1 MTVIQQ
7 LEVPV
12 LETKFRAKARRLKT
26 PMAGDFDPVEWEQA
40 FARAAEPTP
49 EDRRLLDAALWVGRE
64 VTALNER
71 SASAFGTLCVE
82 QAIALGIALVN
93 REYWTST
100 DSTQRELADLPLEKP
115 ASFDYMAN
123 LRYENIYGQRMSA
136 ADFVENAIEALSSW
150 IYDARRICPPD
161 KLGSEKNL
169 WELAQKAMHHYSIRR
184 VLKCLFDEALHLG
197 TALDEIGDCWRPR
210 DRVLDELHKA
220 WQARAES
227 NLMDEPQLLAMQW
240 PYITPLQRRNQAL
253 PRSVGEVRWSANGWS
268 GKVRRMEYLS
278 KRPRGY
284 PLEKRALES
293 SYLGL
298 FLDEELPLAPGLTP
312 AIIHQA
318 WWIISDLTNQIEKAA
333 RKAGK
338 RGDLT
343 LLQAAYA
350 TTECEL
356 ARIITAA
363 LKVPD
368 RQAKEIIAFLTFREG
383 GSGKGDGSAGDPG
396 KGNRGLWS
404 APLVACRDGSLL
416 IPQAILNIGDPVY
429 RVEAWLERGGI
440 DDTAL
445 ERRGDRFEAKCRAS
459 LAAAIGENKTFND
472 AHIAAHGISKS
483 KSFPH
488 QTDLLFQIGNRAFVG
503 EIKCWLTP
511 ADAHH
516 WDRFYRIRLPEA
528 VEQAVVRADA
538 LRANRGVLANAL
550 GIPRAQADALEICP
564 IVVLN
569 LSAGFSLASRGCRI
583 VDADFLRSYLRSP
596 EMTSGV
602 AMNFGKP
609 VAQQVVTLYKSEQGA
624 SDCFNRTMANPWSLR
639 RFRDRIE
646 RSDISYPRPTGGSF
660 KIETL
665 FRGNLTPEEKVQH
678 ASLMDLIQG
687 Q

>member
-1 MTVIQQ
+1 MTQHLV
-7 LEVPV
+7 VPV
-12 LETKFRAKARRLKT
+12 LETKFRSTARRLKT
-26 PMAGDFDPVEWEQA
+26 PTAGNFDPAEWEQA
-40 FARAAEPTP
+40 FSRTIDPTP
-49 EDRRLLDAALWVGRE
+49 EDRKLLESTLWIGRE
-64 VTALNER
+64 VRALNER
-71 SASAFGTLCVE
+71 SPSFFGTLCAE

-100 DSTQRELADLPLEKP
+100 DSTKRELADLPLEKP

-123 LRYENIYGQRMSA
+123 LRYENIYGQKMSA

-150 IYDARRICPPD
+150 IYDARRICSPD
-161 KLGSEKNL
+161 KPGSEENL
-169 WELAQKAMHHYSIRR
+169 SELARDAMHHYSMRR

-197 TALDEIGDCWRPR
+197 TVLDEDGDCWRPR
-210 DRVLDELHKA
+210 DRKLDELHKA

-227 NLMDEPQLLAMQW
+227 NLMDGPQLLAMQW
-240 PYITPLQRRNQAL
+240 PHMTPTQRRDQAL
-253 PRSVGEVRWSANGWS
+253 PRSVGQARWSVNGWTN
-268 GKVRRMEYLS
+268 KVRRMEYLS

-284 PLEKRALES
+284 PLERQALES

-298 FLDEELPLAPGLTP
+298 FLDEELPLAPGLT
-312 AIIHQA
+312 ASLIHQA
-318 WWIISDLTNQIEKAA
+318 WWIITDMANQIERVARQAA
-333 RKAGK
+333 EKGT
-338 RGDLT
+338 LT

-350 TTECEL
+350 TTEGEL
-356 ARIITAA
+356 TRSIVSA
-363 LKVPD
+363 LKIPD
-368 RQAKEIIAFLTFREG
+368 SQALDIIAFLTFREG
-383 GSGKGDGSAGDPG
+383 GAG

-416 IPQAILNIGDPVY
+416 IPQAIFNISDPVY

-445 ERRGDRFEAKCRAS
+445 ERRGDRFEAKCRAG
-459 LAAAIGENKTFND
+459 LVAAMGGNKTFKD
-472 AHIAAHGISKS
+472 AHIATHGISMS

-538 LRANRGVLANAL
+538 LRANREVLAMVL
-550 GIPRAQADALEICP
+550 GIPRVQADALEICP
-564 IVVLN
+564 IAVLN
-569 LSAGFSLASRGCRI
+569 QSAGFSLVSRGCRI

-596 EMTSGV
+596 EMMSGV
-602 AMNFGKP
+602 AMHYGKP
-609 VAQQVVTLYKSEQGA
+609 VAQQVVSLYKNEQAA
-624 SDCFNRTMANPWSLR
+624 SDSFDRIMANPWPLR
-639 RFRDRIE
+639 RFRDRLE
-646 RSDISYPRPTGGSF
+646 RSDTTYPRPTGGSF